1 MRYLLVMLALSS
13 CVAAPS
19 RAPGPLDLVIDAG
32 SARGDGVPDRFGLV
46 RRGDVVEVDI
56 DGGAPRSFPW
66 TSLGTLTIEGS
77 DDDDTLVVDLG
88 GGNPVPSGGLVYH
101 GGANRTARGD
111 TLEREGGAAAAASY
125 AAVGRTEGVVAV
137 DDARITFTGLEPI
150 VDTVPTTNFTFNA
163 PAGTHAIRYV
173 PGGASGQAKIEGDG
187 FESIEFANKSHV
199 TINGGPDTTS
209 VLIADRFPPDGLLD
223 LTVNTQSGNDDVA
236 IDRFPLPLTVNTGDG
251 DDFVKVAAG
260 AGSVIIDGGGQV
272 IGDHVLVV
280 VDGKPKVSGSTVTA
294 PGFGSVTC
302 GDVELLESFPAS
314 KVGKLLKQ
322 RSRL

>member
-1 MRYLLVMLALSS
+1 MRYLLVMLALGS
-13 CVAAPS
+13 CVAAPP

-46 RRGDVVEVDI
+46 RRGDVVEVDV
-56 DGGAPRSFPW
+56 DGAAPRSFPW

-111 TLEREGGAAAAASY
+111 SLELEGGAAAATSY

-137 DDARITFTGLEPI
+137 DAAHITFTGLEP
-150 VDTVPTTNFTFNA
+150 VLDTAPTTNFTFNA
-163 PAGTHAIRYV
+163 PSGTHAIRYV
-173 PGGASGQAKIEGDG
+173 PGASGQARIEGDG
-187 FESIEFANKSHV
+187 FESIEFANKTHV

-209 VLIADRFPPDGLLD
+209 VLIDDPFAPDGLLD
-223 LTVNTQSGNDDVA
+223 LTVNTQSGNDDVS
-236 IDRFPLPLTVNTGDG
+236 IVHFPLPLSVNTGDG

-260 AGSVIIDGGGQV
+260 AGSVVIDGGGQV

-302 GDVELLESFPAS
+302 GDVELLESVPAS